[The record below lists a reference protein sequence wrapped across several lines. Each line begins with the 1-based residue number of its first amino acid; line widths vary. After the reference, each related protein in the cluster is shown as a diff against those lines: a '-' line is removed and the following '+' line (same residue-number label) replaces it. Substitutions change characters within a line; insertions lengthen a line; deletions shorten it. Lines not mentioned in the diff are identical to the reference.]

1 MSLASEFMASGR
13 RLALRRIY
21 DAAYQA
27 WKDGQT
33 LDERCGAKAL
43 HWAAHLALWLDTDL
57 DSVLRTMA
65 PDTAAEA
72 RRALERLTQKEATH
86 P

>member
-1 MSLASEFMASGR
+1 MSLASEFMAAGR
-13 RLALRRIY
+13 RLILRRIY

-27 WKDGQT
+27 WKAGKT
-33 LDERCGAKAL
+33 LDERHSAKAL
-43 HWAAHLALWLDTDL
+43 HWAAHVAMWKDIDL
-57 DSVLRTMA
+57 DSALRTMA

-72 RRALERLTQKEATH
+72 RQALKRITQKEAPH